1 MPWDEVSDLV
11 SEHLNN
17 RLGLHFSLVSG
28 SGGTG
33 HRHQAGRDRGQGR
46 AEQVSVIRFWIPSL
60 ISFLSVVRTALME
73 LEDLDSVAEEYG
85 C

>member
-28 SGGTG
+28 SGD
-33 HRHQAGRDRGQGR
+33 QAIAIRLGEIVAR
-46 AEQVSVIRFWIPSL
+46 AELNRSVSSDFGSHP
-60 ISFLSVVRTALME
+60 
-73 LEDLDSVAEEYG
+73 
-85 C
+85 